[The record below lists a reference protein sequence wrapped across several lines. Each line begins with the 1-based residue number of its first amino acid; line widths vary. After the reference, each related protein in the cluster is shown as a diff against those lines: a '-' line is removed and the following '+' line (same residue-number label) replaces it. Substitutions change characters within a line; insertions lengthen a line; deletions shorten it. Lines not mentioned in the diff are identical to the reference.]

1 MATILPTEGTY
12 NLPSYIGINSTDSP
26 HGVFP
31 SILQEGGYQE
41 MATIA
46 DRDAIPMNIAG
57 SGPVMSPD
65 GMACGRRRLGM
76 TVYVIEEDAAYRLV
90 PAGYFGNEGQAN
102 LANWNSLDD
111 NQKAVLLDPSVSYT
125 VPDPNGGLGATI
137 NVTGSGNA
145 DDCWVRIYPEDV
157 DGTLPLGG
165 SAGQVVM
172 KSPDGQAYEVE
183 WTDWVA
189 GSVSPREVF
198 ARMIPAGAYR
208 FVGGTVETKTVAEAS
223 LPGIKSTLN
232 KFGYANSDITAWKV
246 NYKLVF
252 NITSANADPCSIE
265 AWVSDEDNGTNF
277 HPGTWSA
284 HETQDTTSGNGRAY
298 TITGEGLMLRD
309 QGSGNDLATGENIRL
324 RISVITDGVANDDI
338 DLLHVYFEVNA
349 LLDADLKT
357 LSNDSAAS
365 LRSQQGDIFGT
376 VTNRTYGPSADTAD
390 SAPDGPDGG
399 GGTPS

>member
-12 NLPSYIGINSTDSP
+12 NLPSYIGIDSTNSP

-46 DRDAIPMNIAG
+46 DRDAMPMNIIG

-90 PAGYFGNEGQAN
+90 PSGYFGNEGQAN
-102 LANWNSLDD
+102 LANWNALDD
-111 NQKAVLLDPSVSYT
+111 NQKAVLLDPSASYT
-125 VPDPNGGLGATI
+125 VPDPNGGFGATI

-165 SAGQVVM
+165 STGQVVM

-198 ARMIPAGAYR
+198 ARMIPAGSYR
-208 FVGGTVETKTVAEAS
+208 FPGGSVETKTVAEAS
-223 LPGIKSTLN
+223 LPSIKSTLT
-232 KFGYANSDITAWKV
+232 KFGYANSDIAAWKV

-252 NITSANADPCSIE
+252 NITSANADPCNIE
-265 AWVSDEDNGTNF
+265 AWVSDAIHTTKF

-298 TITGEGLMLRD
+298 TITGEGLILRD
-309 QGSGNDLATGENIRL
+309 QGSGTPLTTGTDVRL
-324 RISVITDGVANDDI
+324 RVSVITDNVANDDI
-338 DLLHVYFEVNA
+338 DLLHIYFEVDA

-357 LSNDSAAS
+357 LSNDSAGS
-365 LRSQQGDIFGT
+365 LRSQTGQIFGAT
-376 VTNRTYGPSADTAD
+376 SNRTYGASNDNAD
-390 SAPDGPDGG
+390 SPPNGPDNPPGA
-399 GGTPS
+399 